1 MPVVDEAGVGI
12 GTGSTELMG
21 GGGRCFGAAPS
32 AEQMWLVAAVEAN
45 LVVNM
50 MVPHWHRVWEIGG
63 DLGDGSPLGDMMAR
77 VDGMAGVDRTVG
89 TRVVSESSS

>member
-1 MPVVDEAGVGI
+1 MPVVDEAGAGI
-12 GTGSTELMG
+12 GTGSIELVG
-21 GGGRCFGAAPS
+21 GGGCCFGTAPS
-32 AEQMWLVAAVEAN
+32 AEQMWLVAAIEAN
-45 LVVNM
+45 PVVNM

-77 VDGMAGVDRTVG
+77 VDEMTGVDRIVG